1 MKSEGHTEGKQ
12 FAGQECPFK
21 AFFIERKR
29 FHVLFGRGNERD
41 RSRRF
46 RKRHADR
53 VFRGK
58 KIEEADEYINEAAFQ
73 TMRDEWGI
81 NLVRL
86 AVYAKN
92 INASLPLEK
101 QRYSITFIRD
111 SVLNQI
117 NEYLRNLGEEK
128 KFAVISNM
136 LEKTK
141 YALAGKKVIAK
152 VVNLDSKKAEQL
164 LKKENTFELVKCES
178 SDSRIIEDEKLEGLE
193 VREGIVLCAEDNSV
207 TVRLTFDEKVK
218 QILDEKNLELST
230 ALFGRRIPE

>member
-1 MKSEGHTEGKQ
+1 MQELHSSAALDEEIRLDARRKAENILKKADEECVRLTEG
-12 FAGQECPFK
+12 
-21 AFFIERKR
+21 
-29 FHVLFGRGNERD
+29 VML
-41 RSRRF
+41 
-46 RKRHADR
+46 R
-53 VFRGK
+53 VEDAVRNAENASK
-58 KIEEADEYINEAAFQ
+58 E
-73 TMRDEWGI
+73 
-81 NLVRL
+81 RL

-101 QRYSITFIRD
+101 QRYSITFVRD
-111 SVLNQI
+111 SVIKQI
-117 NEYLRNLGEEK
+117 NEYLKSLGEEK

-136 LEKTK
+136 FEKTK

-152 VVNLDSKKAEQL
+152 VINLDSQKAEQL
-164 LKKENTFELVKCES
+164 LKKEDSFELVKCES

-193 VREGIVLCAEDNSV
+193 VREGIVLYAEDNSV

>member
-1 MKSEGHTEGKQ
+1 MQELHSSAALDEEIRLDARRKAESILKKADEECVRLTEG
-12 FAGQECPFK
+12 
-21 AFFIERKR
+21 
-29 FHVLFGRGNERD
+29 VML
-41 RSRRF
+41 
-46 RKRHADR
+46 R
-53 VFRGK
+53 VEDAVRNAENASK
-58 KIEEADEYINEAAFQ
+58 E
-73 TMRDEWGI
+73 
-81 NLVRL
+81 RL

-152 VVNLDSKKAEQL
+152 LVNLDSKKAEQL